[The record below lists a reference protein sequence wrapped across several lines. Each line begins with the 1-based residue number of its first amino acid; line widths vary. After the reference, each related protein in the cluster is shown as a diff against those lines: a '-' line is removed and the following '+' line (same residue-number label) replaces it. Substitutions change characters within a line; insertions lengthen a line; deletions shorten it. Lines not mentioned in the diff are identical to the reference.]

1 MGSYRL
7 SEAAADDLTAIARYT
22 VATHGKAQALAYRD
36 GLIQACG
43 FLADNPEAA
52 RLRTELEPPIRVH
65 RFQSHML
72 VYKHEDDGS
81 ILIVRIRHV
90 REDWIS
96 DPSGSS
102 PQQ

>member
-7 SEAAADDLTAIARYT
+7 SKAAEDDLTAIAHYT
-22 VATHGKAQALAYRD
+22 VANHGTAQARAYSE
-36 GLIQACG
+36 GLVSACN

-52 RLRTELEPPIRVH
+52 RLRTELEPPMRIH

-72 VYKHEDDGS
+72 VYKIEDDKS

-96 DPSGSS
+96 DPSG
-102 PQQ
+102 